1 MITVSF
7 SSLPRVADVSEFVFL
22 LLQIVFT
29 AFFTRNKNGLV
40 LTGCVFYSDFVFFF
54 FFITVWT
61 CVLCVC
67 SLKVKIFPAK
77 IMIFGLLSMK
87 ESLMYCQ
94 EHYFLTVV
102 HISNSCSN

>member
-1 MITVSF
+1 M
-7 SSLPRVADVSEFVFL
+7 DWFL
-22 LLQIVFT
+22 LGVYST
-29 AFFTRNKNGLV
+29 
-40 LTGCVFYSDFVFFF
+40 LTLFLFF